1 MRLVVFE
8 PDMAPNLG
16 ALLRVAACFGAAVD
30 VIEPCGFPFSEK
42 SLRRVAMDYAAMVET
57 AHHDS
62 WRAYRAKPHEGRLI
76 LLTTKATRSLYETEL
91 ALSDRVMVGRESAGV
106 PDAVAAEA
114 DAQARIP
121 LAAGARSLNV
131 AVAAAVAL
139 AEARRRL
146 GGVS

>member
-16 ALLRVAACFGAAVD
+16 AMLRVAACFGAAVD

-42 SLRRVAMDYAAMVET
+42 SLRRAAMDYAALVET
-57 AHHDS
+57 THHDS
-62 WRAYRAKPHEGRLI
+62 WRAYRSEPHEGRLI
-76 LLTTKATRSLYETEL
+76 LLTTKATKSLYDTEL
-91 ALSDRVMVGRESAGV
+91 ALQDRLMVGRESAGV
-106 PDAVAAEA
+106 PDAVAAET

-139 AEARRRL
+139 AEAQRRL
-146 GGVS
+146 GGGV